1 MSSRIRNYLIA
12 TAVIAAWAAVSE
24 MDAKDYELA
33 HGTVQVAQ
41 K

>member
-12 TAVIAAWAAVSE
+12 AVVIAAWAAVSE
-24 MDAKDYELA
+24 MDAQDYELA
-33 HGTVQVAQ
+33 HGTVQFAQ